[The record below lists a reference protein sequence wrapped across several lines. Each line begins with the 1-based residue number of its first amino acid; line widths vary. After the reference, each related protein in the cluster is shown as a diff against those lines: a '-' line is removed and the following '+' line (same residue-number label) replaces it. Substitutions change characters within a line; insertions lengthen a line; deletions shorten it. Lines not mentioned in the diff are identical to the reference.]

1 MNPADLAVI
10 AVTEFPLMAVAL
22 AVVVTNHRE
31 RMAVADRMR
40 LVNPAKPPAPDKP
53 ADEASK
59 PAVSEPPVRSVA

>member
-31 RMAVADRMR
+31 RMAVADRVR
-40 LVNPAKPPAPDKP
+40 LVNPVKAP
-53 ADEASK
+53 
-59 PAVSEPPVRSVA
+59 VPPVAETAATVEDLSKRRPA